1 MQKNNNKKNP
11 KHIFSFSLGENTVK
25 TELSYSVPSLHKN
38 SSHVATQTKLFI
50 PAFLS
55 ANAFYEFAPASFT
68 WTQRILAFSRD
79 TNSRINRGFLL
90 VWLTLSWN
98 DELTDQKVHFLIIS
112 VFFFFFLKGSNILV
126 FSLSDYLW
134 VCWTRRPGEV
144 ELRWV
149 YFLSFTS

>member
-55 ANAFYEFAPASFT
+55 ANAFYEFAPASHELKGF
-68 WTQRILAFSRD
+68 WRLAETQTA
-79 TNSRINRGFLL
+79 
-90 VWLTLSWN
+90 
-98 DELTDQKVHFLIIS
+98 ELTVG
-112 VFFFFFLKGSNILV
+112 FFW
-126 FSLSDYLW
+126 SD
-134 VCWTRRPGEV
+134 
-144 ELRWV
+144 
-149 YFLSFTS
+149 

>member
-1 MQKNNNKKNP
+1 MQKNNNKKTP

-79 TNSRINRGFLL
+79 TNSRINRGLLL

-112 VFFFFFLKGSNILV
+112 VLFFFFFFKRLKHFGFQLV
-126 FSLSDYLW
+126 WLSLGLLN
-134 VCWTRRPGEV
+134 P
-144 ELRWV
+144 
-149 YFLSFTS
+149 

>member
-1 MQKNNNKKNP
+1 MIETFLLKLELQDAKKQQQKNP

-112 VFFFFFLKGSNILV
+112 VFFFFFKRLKHFGFQLV
-126 FSLSDYLW
+126 RLSLGLLN
-134 VCWTRRPGEV
+134 P
-144 ELRWV
+144 
-149 YFLSFTS
+149 